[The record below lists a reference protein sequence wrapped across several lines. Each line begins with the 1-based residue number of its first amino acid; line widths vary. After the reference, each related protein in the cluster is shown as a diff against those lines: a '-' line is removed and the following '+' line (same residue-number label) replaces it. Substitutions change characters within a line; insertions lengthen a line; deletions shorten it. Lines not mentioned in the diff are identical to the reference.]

1 MLLFF
6 LESFSCVEVASAK
19 LTAKIRI
26 FSLCY
31 FLIASPFVC
40 WFCVLIF
47 EFHVFF
53 RLIFSVLVLSNY
65 CKIVL
70 PSGLFCIVTSTHSFS
85 RNSSFLQLKSI
96 TWCAFLSFFPLV
108 QVWFWLSCSYHYL
121 WWYSYHWRSQSIVI
135 KSFSRLTVEEYLLS
149 SLLMYNRWEQIWFAP
164 WSTTM
169 QRDKTLK

>member
-40 WFCVLIF
+40 WFCVLMF

-53 RLIFSVLVLSNY
+53 RLIFSVLVLLNY

-85 RNSSFLQLKSI
+85 RNSSFLQLKSDYMVCVSVLFSTGAGLI
-96 TWCAFLSFFPLV
+96 FGSYVLILSLFVMIFLSLEISKHCNKIF
-108 QVWFWLSCSYHYL
+108 
-121 WWYSYHWRSQSIVI
+121 
-135 KSFSRLTVEEYLLS
+135 
-149 SLLMYNRWEQIWFAP
+149 
-164 WSTTM
+164 
-169 QRDKTLK
+169 